1 MIIETRF
8 KITLAVFVLLFA
20 SLIGRLFY
28 WQVVKGSELKK
39 QASYQY
45 KGSKVIS
52 APRGNIYANDG
63 TWLAV
68 MRTNWLLFAELP
80 KLEKSPKE
88 IADILSP
95 IFVEDNFESRDEYK
109 SALLL
114 ENEKIQAALNRKSVV
129 WVPIKRKLSTEV
141 KEKIEELGI
150 KGLGFDPEESRY
162 YPEGSSSAQLLGF
175 VGKDEEGKDTGYFGL
190 EGYYNISLSGK
201 DGFLQRE
208 KDLSGVPIL
217 TGGLSEIAS
226 IPGTDLTTHID
237 KRIQNTA
244 EEKLKEGMER
254 YGAKEGS
261 VVIMDPN
268 SGAILGMASSPS
280 YDPAKYSEY
289 DGSLYK
295 NPAISDTFE
304 PGSVFKV
311 IVMAAG
317 LDAGVINKDTL
328 CDICDKPYKVD
339 KYFIETW
346 DKKYHPDSSMTEVLV
361 HSDNVGMSFIAER
374 MGADKMYEYLDKFGI
389 GKLTGIDLQGES
401 NIKLRPKGSWNIVD
415 LATSSFG
422 QGVSTTP
429 IQIVR
434 AAAVL
439 ANGGYLVTPRVVDS
453 GEKIE
458 RTKVISKEAAD
469 DITSMM
475 IESAK
480 HGEAKWTD
488 LKGFNV
494 AGKTGTAQIPIA
506 GHYDAEKTIASFI
519 GFAPANNPKFVM
531 LVTLKE
537 PQSSQW
543 ASETAAPL
551 WYSIA
556 KDLFNYFGIQ
566 PEN

>member
-1 MIIETRF
+1 MRL
-8 KITLAVFVLLFA
+8 KIVFGLFTLLFA
-20 SLIGRLFY
+20 SLIARLFY
-28 WQVVKGSELKK
+28 WQVVMGADLKK

-45 KGSKVIS
+45 KGTKTIT

-80 KLEKSPKE
+80 KLDKNSKE
-88 IADILSP
+88 IANILAP
-95 IFVEDNFESRDEYK
+95 LFVEDNFESRDEYRQ
-109 SALLL
+109 ALLQ
-114 ENEKIQAALNRKSVV
+114 ETEKIQSALDRKGVV
-129 WVPIKRKLSTEV
+129 WVPVKRKLSSET
-141 KEKIEELGI
+141 KEKIEELNI
-150 KGLGFDPEESRY
+150 KGLGFEPEESRY

-190 EGYYNISLSGK
+190 EGYYNISLAGK
-201 DGFLQRE
+201 NGFLQRE
-208 KDLSGVPIL
+208 KDLAGVPLL

-226 IPGTDLTTHID
+226 IPGTDLVTHID
-237 KRIQNTA
+237 KRIQNSA
-244 EEKLKEGMER
+244 EEKLKQGIEK

-261 VVIMDPN
+261 VIIMDPKT
-268 SGAILGMASSPS
+268 GAIMGMASYPS
-280 YDPAKYSEY
+280 YDPAKYSEF
-289 DGSLYK
+289 DGTLYR

-317 LDAGVINKDTL
+317 LDAEVIKPDTI

-346 DKKYHPDSSMTEVLV
+346 DRKYHPDSTMTDVLV

-374 MGADKMYEYLDKFGI
+374 LGAEKMYDYLDKFGI
-389 GKLTGIDLQGES
+389 GKLTEIDLQGES
-401 NIKLRPKGSWNIVD
+401 NIKLRPKGTWNIVD

-429 IQIVR
+429 IQMIR
-434 AAAVL
+434 AAAVI
-439 ANGGYLVTPRVVDS
+439 ANGGYLVNPKVVDS
-453 GEKIE
+453 GETSKPE
-458 RTKVISKEAAD
+458 RVISEEAAND
-469 DITSMM
+469 ATAMM

-480 HGEAKWTD
+480 KGEAKWTD
-488 LKGFNV
+488 LQGFSV
-494 AGKTGTAQIPIA
+494 AGKTGTAQIPIS
-506 GHYDAEKTIASFI
+506 GHYDEEKTIASFI

-551 WYSIA
+551 WYAIA